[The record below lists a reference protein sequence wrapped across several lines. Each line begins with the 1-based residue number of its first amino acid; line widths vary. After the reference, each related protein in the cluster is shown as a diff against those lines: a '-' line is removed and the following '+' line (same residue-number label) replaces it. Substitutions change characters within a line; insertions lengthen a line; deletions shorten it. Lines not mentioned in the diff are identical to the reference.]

1 MGFRDYVRAASEQ
14 AKSAVAE
21 YAETNSDGARRLQ
34 SALAT
39 AADLKDQA
47 LAKTDEGLAAF
58 ADTSAGQK
66 TVRFVE
72 RAQQEI
78 AQLPGVTAIADT
90 SRSMHGVAALSQR
103 VVDQPNDPW
112 SHLWLAEALGKMK
125 RTQRVTSGVRA
136 VVEPS
141 SLLTKTAVGG
151 LNKLASGGASLE
163 ERLLRRSY
171 VLACQALGSDV
182 SGDTLHVLARVYRA
196 VGKLDEAR
204 VALRPALLLEGESRR
219 PCSRHVRSPPLR
231 GPRVLFRPVKRPSG
245 LWRSTARSATRSSLT
260 SSALRPAVA
269 SRHGRRRCKRPAAEL
284 RGTVERS
291 DLVAYYG
298 TYCATGEA
306 MAAAFA
312 AQKTK
317 TTEASSRLRSA
328 AANLSG
334 EMPHQR
340 RSDQGRG

>member
-1 MGFRDYVRAASEQ
+1 MGFRDYMRAASEQ
-14 AKSAVAE
+14 AKAAVAE

-34 SALAT
+34 SALTT
-39 AADLKDQA
+39 AVELKDQA

-103 VVDQPNDPW
+103 VVDEPTDPW

-141 SLLTKTAVGG
+141 SLLTRTAIGG
-151 LNKLASGGASLE
+151 LNQLASGGASLE
-163 ERLLRRSY
+163 ERLLRRAY
-171 VLACQALGSDV
+171 VLACQALRTDV

-204 VALRPALLLEGESRR
+204 VALRPALLLDGDHAAHA
-219 PCSRHVRSPPLR
+219 HVTSARLHYEAR
-231 GPRVLFRPVKRPSG
+231 DFAQARLAAQTALTLNCTLGNEVLADLLSAEASG
-245 LWRSTARSATRSSLT
+245 GVSARAQ
-260 SSALRPAVA
+260 AVQA
-269 SRHGRRRCKRPAAEL
+269 AAEL

-291 DLVAYYG
+291 DLAAYYG
-298 TYCATGEA
+298 TYSATGEA
-306 MAAAFA
+306 LAAAFT

-317 TTEASSRLRSA
+317 TTEAASRVRSA

-334 EMPHQR
+334 EMPQQR
-340 RSDQGRG
+340 RSDEGRD

>member
-1 MGFRDYVRAASEQ
+1 MGFRDHLRAAGEQ

-47 LAKTDEGLAAF
+47 LARTDEGLAAF
-58 ADTSAGQK
+58 ADTAAGQK

-72 RAQQEI
+72 RAQQEL

-90 SRSMHGVAALSQR
+90 NRSMHGVAALSQR
-103 VVDQPNDPW
+103 VVDLPDDPW

-141 SLLTKTAVGG
+141 SLLTRTAVGG
-151 LNKLASGGASLE
+151 LNKLGSGGASLE

-171 VLACQALGSDV
+171 VLGCQALGSNA

-196 VGKLDEAR
+196 VGKPDEAR
-204 VALRPALLLEGESRR
+204 VALRPALLIPGG
-219 PCSRHVRSPPLR
+219 HA
-231 GPRVLFRPVKRPSG
+231 
-245 LWRSTARSATRSSLT
+245 ARAQ
-260 SSALRPAVA
+260 AVQA
-269 SRHGRRRCKRPAAEL
+269 AAEL

-298 TYCATGEA
+298 TYSATGEA
-306 MAAAFA
+306 LAAAFA
-312 AQKTK
+312 AQKIK
-317 TTEASSRLRSA
+317 TTEASSRVRSA
-328 AANLSG
+328 AAKLSG
-334 EMPHQR
+334 EMPQQR
-340 RSDQGRG
+340 RSDEERD